1 VPAPALAD
9 VRLPTADEE
18 VWRYSRIAE
27 LDLDDFALIE
37 QPPSD
42 AVPESATRL
51 LSSMPPWAGAVVLRN
66 GVVVHA
72 ELGESWAAKGVWF
85 GAAGDA
91 PDGEGSVG
99 SVAAEPT
106 DVFAELNEAHA
117 ADPVLLRV
125 PAGLSVAEPFVL
137 IDWIDAEGG
146 FVLPR
151 LVVEVGADADVR
163 LLDWQGS
170 ADVRALVAPV
180 VELGVAQAGRL
191 GYLNVQ
197 ERGPQVWQITS
208 QVSSVDRDA
217 TLVAAQ
223 AALGGDYARTRAD
236 CRLVG
241 RGATGNLLAAYF
253 GKGTQTLDFR
263 TFQDHAA
270 PDTTSNL
277 LFKGAVDDESRSIY
291 TGLIR
296 VRKEARGTNA
306 FQTNRNVKL
315 SEHAWAESVPNLEIE
330 NNEVHCSHAS
340 TVGPVDEE
348 QVFYLESRG
357 IPPEVAEQLIVAG
370 FFDEVVGQLPV
381 EGVSGL
387 LELEI
392 ARRLGRGDLA

>member
-1 VPAPALAD
+1 VPAPTLAD
-9 VRLPTADEE
+9 FRLPSADEE
-18 VWRYSRIAE
+18 VWRYSRIGE
-27 LDLDDFALIE
+27 LDLDQFELIE
-37 QPPSD
+37 RPLD
-42 AVPESATRL
+42 AALPEGVTRL
-51 LSSMPPWAGAVVLRN
+51 LSSMPPWAGAVVVHN
-66 GVVVHA
+66 GVVAHA
-72 ELGESWAAKGVWF
+72 ELAEAWAAKGVWF

-91 PDGEGSVG
+91 PDGADAVG
-99 SVAAEPT
+99 SVAVEPT
-106 DVFAELNEAHA
+106 DVFAELNAAHA
-117 ADPVLLRV
+117 AEPVLLRV
-125 PAGLSVAEPFVL
+125 PPGLSIPEPFVV
-137 IDWIDAEGG
+137 IDWIDAEGAL
-146 FVLPR
+146 VLPR
-151 LVVEVGADADVR
+151 LVVDIGADADVR
-163 LLDWQGS
+163 VLDWQGS

-208 QVSSVDRDA
+208 QVSAVDRDA

-306 FQTNRNVKL
+306 FQTNRNIKL

-381 EGVSGL
+381 AGVAGL